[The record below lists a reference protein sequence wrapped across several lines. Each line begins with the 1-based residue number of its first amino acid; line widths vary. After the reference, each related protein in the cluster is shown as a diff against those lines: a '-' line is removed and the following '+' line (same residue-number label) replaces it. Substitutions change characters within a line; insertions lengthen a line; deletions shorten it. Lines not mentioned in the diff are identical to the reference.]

1 MERELILTKLLDKYE
16 NSKHLSEPNTSK
28 RRVML
33 RIDKNDLPEYK
44 YEIAENRDRFNSA
57 AKALEADGI
66 VEVKMLGDR
75 PVMSMI
81 VLKLQKI
88 SDAYKAANKIHPVEA
103 AKECISIIKTI
114 LSPVKTPWI
123 QSWRDDTCETIKQ
136 TLRLPSFYKKDVS
149 YARKFLSMLIYYD
162 KLNDTTTTRTFST
175 TCFQNSKQFENEFQG
190 EFLKAA
196 MCFHPELAELSLQED
211 FGTRE
216 KLAVL
221 GIFTHPELYQ
231 LAGCISIVT
240 QQGETDLSPLYPYG
254 IAIPGTAVDEI
265 ISFKC
270 DSIRKIIFIE
280 NLTNYCE
287 YLRTEIV
294 SKELVIYHGGY
305 LSPKKRQLVNKLSE
319 SKLPDVS
326 VYFWGDI
333 DLGGFQM
340 FGHLLKIFPMLIPM
354 RMSSDVVA
362 KYAQFG
368 LSREPAYLERL
379 KTAIEQSEFPL
390 FEESIR
396 MVLHYGTTIE
406 QEVFYR

>member
-1 MERELILTKLLDKYE
+1 MERELILAKLLDKYE
-16 NSKHLSEPNTSK
+16 NSKHLSEPDTSK

-44 YEIAENRDRFNSA
+44 YETADVRDRFNSA
-57 AKALEADGI
+57 AKALVAAGI

-75 PVMSMI
+75 PVIASI
-81 VLKLQKI
+81 ILNLQKI
-88 SDAYKAANKIHPVEA
+88 TDAYKAAHRTHPAKA
-103 AKECISIIKTI
+103 AEECISLIAAT
-114 LSPVKTPWI
+114 LSTVKTPWI

-136 TLRLPSFYKKDVS
+136 TLRLPSFYRKDTS
-149 YARKFLSMLIYYD
+149 YAREFLSMLMYYD
-162 KLNDTTTTRTFST
+162 KLYDTTTTRAFST
-175 TCFQNSKQFENEFQG
+175 ACFQNSKKFENEFQD
-190 EFLKAA
+190 EFLRAA
-196 MCFHPELAELSLQED
+196 MRFHPELTELSMQED

-240 QQGETDLSPLYPYG
+240 QQGETDLSPLYPNG

-265 ISFKC
+265 LSFKL
-270 DSIRKIIFIE
+270 DKIRKIIFIE
-280 NLTNYCE
+280 NLTNYYE

-294 SKELVIYHGGY
+294 SEELVIYHGGY
-305 LSPKKRQLVNKLSE
+305 LSPKKRQLINKLSE
-319 SKLPDVS
+319 SKPSEIS
-326 VYFWGDI
+326 VHFWGDI

-340 FGHLLKIFPMLIPM
+340 FAQLLKVFPELLPM
-354 RMSSDVVA
+354 RMSAEIVE

-368 LSREPAYLERL
+368 LSREPTYLERL
-379 KTAIEQSEFPL
+379 KAAIEQNEFPL
-390 FEESIR
+390 FEESIQTI
-396 MVLHYGTTIE
+396 LHYGTTIE